1 MEALDLKRIDQGKKM
16 LLVSLAILAVLR
28 ALVAFLLWQ
37 ITKDTVAF
45 DQFDE
50 IYWLQIPLI
59 LIMGAGT
66 YQGNKAVR
74 YILAGM
80 LVIVLVLEIYLFVLA
95 GFPNTGFMVA
105 SILAWLVTGF
115 VLYLIMIDGKVE
127 EFFLFQRGKNY
138 GEYAH
143 VAPAN
148 SAANASKPKAK
159 ARAEETEEAAGEIEF
174 PRRSKKKDKPSWDDE
189 LDLFE

>member
-1 MEALDLKRIDQGKKM
+1 MEALDQKRIEQGKKM
-16 LLVSLAILAVLR
+16 LLAGLAILAFFR

-37 ITKDTVAF
+37 ITQETVAF

-59 LIMGAGT
+59 VIMGAGT

-80 LVIVLVLEIYLFVLA
+80 LVIILVLEIYLFVLA
-95 GFPNTGFMVA
+95 GFPDSGFMTS
-105 SILAWLVTGF
+105 SIVAWLAMGW

-127 EFFLFQRGKNY
+127 EFFLLQRGKNY

-143 VAPAN
+143 VPDRQPE
-148 SAANASKPKAK
+148 SSSRQKAK
-159 ARAEETEEAAGEIEF
+159 PPVEEVDVDEFEAPERPKRG
-174 PRRSKKKDKPSWDDE
+174 RKKDKPTWDDE